1 MEETGGSGEIQIPHL
16 PQATVCVPHSPLLPQ
31 LPSPRVQ
38 VNKEHC
44 KLDIELKHTAL
55 QHLLIMSISPLHT
68 ENMY

>member
-1 MEETGGSGEIQIPHL
+1 MEEAGESGEIQTPHL
-16 PQATVCVPHSPLLPQ
+16 PQATVCMRHSPLLPQ

-44 KLDIELKHTAL
+44 KLDIELKHPAL
-55 QHLLIMSISPLHT
+55 QHLPVMSISLLHT